1 MDVDTFDAEYK
12 ISGKGKQKVYEVEF
26 DSLTQAD
33 VEKMMRQDVE
43 DISGIFGVDVSTTDL
58 RVWLP
63 RIFVC

>member
-43 DISGIFGVDVSTTDL
+43 DISGIFGVDVSIADP
-58 RVWLP
+58 RVCFPQSL
-63 RIFVC
+63 VC

>member
-43 DISGIFGVDVSTTDL
+43 DISGIFGVDVSITDPQICGPL
-58 RVWLP
+58 SCL
-63 RIFVC
+63 C